1 LLWGRRNLRNE
12 KFKKLNFSFDI
23 NKQQAII
30 VITLIWLNLYF
41 KTMTDIKQKKE
52 NVKMH
57 LKDLRQ
63 NLKKM
68 HLAVTQDLTL
78 PQPDE
83 VKKLM
88 YKMDQLLNLIET
100 K

>member
-1 LLWGRRNLRNE
+1 
-12 KFKKLNFSFDI
+12 
-23 NKQQAII
+23 
-30 VITLIWLNLYF
+30 
-41 KTMTDIKQKKE
+41 MTDISQKKE

-68 HLAVTQDLTL
+68 HLAVTEELIL

-83 VKKLM
+83 VKTLM
-88 YKMDQLLNLIET
+88 NKMDKLLKLIES

>member
-1 LLWGRRNLRNE
+1 
-12 KFKKLNFSFDI
+12 
-23 NKQQAII
+23 
-30 VITLIWLNLYF
+30 
-41 KTMTDIKQKKE
+41 MTDINQKKE

-68 HLAVTQDLTL
+68 HLQVTEELILPEPGDVKDLM
-78 PQPDE
+78 E
-83 VKKLM
+83 
-88 YKMDQLLNLIET
+88 KMDKLLKLIES

>member
-1 LLWGRRNLRNE
+1 MNDL
-12 KFKKLNFSFDI
+12 
-23 NKQQAII
+23 KQ
-30 VITLIWLNLYF
+30 
-41 KTMTDIKQKKE
+41 MKE

-68 HLAVTQDLTL
+68 HLEVTEELVL
-78 PQPDE
+78 PQPDD

-88 YKMDQLLNLIET
+88 SKMDLLLKLIES

>member
-1 LLWGRRNLRNE
+1 
-12 KFKKLNFSFDI
+12 
-23 NKQQAII
+23 
-30 VITLIWLNLYF
+30 
-41 KTMTDIKQKKE
+41 MTDIKQQKE
-52 NVKMH
+52 NVKLQ

-68 HLAVTQDLTL
+68 HLAVTEELIL

-88 YKMDQLLNLIET
+88 NKMEKLLKLIES

>member
-1 LLWGRRNLRNE
+1 
-12 KFKKLNFSFDI
+12 
-23 NKQQAII
+23 
-30 VITLIWLNLYF
+30 
-41 KTMTDIKQKKE
+41 MTDIKQKKE

-68 HLAVTQDLTL
+68 HLQVTEELILTKPGDVKDLM
-78 PQPDE
+78 D
-83 VKKLM
+83 
-88 YKMDQLLNLIET
+88 KMDKLLKLIES

>member
-1 LLWGRRNLRNE
+1 
-12 KFKKLNFSFDI
+12 
-23 NKQQAII
+23 
-30 VITLIWLNLYF
+30 
-41 KTMTDIKQKKE
+41 MTDVRQKKE

-63 NLKKM
+63 NLKQM
-68 HLAVTQDLTL
+68 HLAVTEELIL

-83 VKKLM
+83 VKTLM
-88 YKMDQLLNLIET
+88 NKMDQLLKIIES